1 MTSNTLAESQDLA
14 VTGTAPVPV
23 PDPGNIIGFQKSEP
37 TIETGDDQRSD
48 VAQYRQFSIFLK
60 ELASSLAEC
69 PASEVS
75 RQLEELLDHVCVV
88 IKPRCDSVTRNKLVQ
103 RLKLVT
109 EVLAAGVARNSLDE
123 QTGRVR
129 HDLLQLK
136 TVLEEHLAAR
146 KNAEEALMNSNA
158 EIEHLK
164 ERLRLANDYLKAELQ
179 TAKSHNEIIGRSSGI
194 KRVLLQVEQVAPAD
208 CPVLITGETGTGKEL
223 IAREIHGLSARK
235 ERTMVLVNCA
245 ALPSALVESELF
257 GRERGAYTGAL
268 TSQVGRFEVA
278 DRSTIFLDEV
288 GELPMEAQAK
298 LLRVLQ
304 HGEFERLGSPTTRK
318 ANVRIIAA
326 TNRDLAEEVRKGKF
340 REDLYY
346 RLKVFPIVIPPLRER
361 TVDIPLM
368 VFAFMEEFSSRMG
381 KKISKIPRN
390 AMEALQRHPWPGN
403 IRELRNVIEHSII
416 LSSGDML
423 KLSMI
428 SDAPVRG
435 PQPVT
440 LAEAERE
447 HILKTLEATNWRIKG
462 THGAA
467 ERLAMQPSTLY
478 SRMLKLGV
486 PNRRQREEQER
497 KPLFA

>member
-1 MTSNTLAESQDLA
+1 VRSNLLTESQNCVLTGTIPGPVA
-14 VTGTAPVPV
+14 SPGNVTG
-23 PDPGNIIGFQKSEP
+23 FRKSDP
-37 TIETGDDQRSD
+37 TIKTNDEQGPDADES
-48 VAQYRQFSIFLK
+48 RQFRALLK
-60 ELASSLAEC
+60 ELAACISDC
-69 PASEVS
+69 PPSQVPQ
-75 RQLEELLDHVCVV
+75 QLEERLEHICLVLE
-88 IKPRCDSVTRNKLVQ
+88 PRCDSLSRKKLVKQ
-103 RLKLVT
+103 LKLVT
-109 EVLAAGVARNSLDE
+109 ETFAAGVARNSLDE
-123 QTGRVR
+123 QNVR
-129 HDLLQLK
+129 TRREVEQLM
-136 TVLEEHLAAR
+136 TVLDEHLAAR
-146 KNAEEALMNSNA
+146 KIAEDALVNSNA
-158 EIEHLK
+158 EIERLK

-179 TAKSHNEIIGRSSGI
+179 TAKPHGEIIGRSSGI
-194 KRVLLQVEQVAPAD
+194 KRVLLQVEQVAPAE
-208 CPVLITGETGTGKEL
+208 CLVLITGETGTGKEL
-223 IAREIHGLSARK
+223 IAREIHGLSMRK
-235 ERTMVLVNCA
+235 ERNMVLVNCA

-288 GELPMEAQAK
+288 GELPLEAQAK

-304 HGEFERLGSPTTRK
+304 NGEFERLGSPTTRK
-318 ANVRIIAA
+318 VNVRIIAA
-326 TNRDLAEEVRKGKF
+326 TNRDLTEEVRKGKF

-346 RLKVFPIVIPPLRER
+346 RLKVFPIAIPPLRER
-361 TVDIPLM
+361 TLDIPLM
-368 VFAFMEEFSSRMG
+368 VFAFMEEFSTSMG
-381 KKISKIPRN
+381 KKISKIPRK
-390 AMEALQRHPWPGN
+390 AMEALQKHPWPGN

-423 KLSMI
+423 KLSLI

-447 HILKTLEATNWRIKG
+447 HIVKTLEATNCRIKG

-486 PNRRQREEQER
+486 PNRRQRDEQER
-497 KPLFA
+497 NPVCA